1 METPIQDYDGLAE
14 VFKALGHPVRL
25 KLLARI
31 LDGEYCVQELG
42 DQIDTSQ
49 PSTSQHL
56 AVLRACGLVVP
67 ERRGKKVCYR
77 AADAGIADVLRSAER
92 AHRELHAH

>member
-1 METPIQDYDGLAE
+1 MEMPIPDYDGLAE

-31 LDGEYCVQELG
+31 LKGEYCVQELG

-56 AVLRACGLVVP
+56 RVLRACGLVVP

-77 AADAGIADVLRSAER
+77 AADAGIEEFLQSAQQVHDQLGAR
-92 AHRELHAH
+92 